1 MPKTA
6 YGSSTLVIAQV
17 TMPPTYTHLQFMRIG
32 TGNKHIH
39 VIIGLDN
46 DSISLG
52 RVQDSFFCHPAYIG
66 HNHEL
71 MFSCLNIVSHSLSR
85 IVRNDEILDTETGN
99 IIPFTLDKFFP
110 ALTQKRRAECM
121 GRQCGM
127 QFRSRINRFPE
138 FLAIRSK
145 TTYMIHVVMGHEHG
159 TETVFIQPVGRQNG
173 LQPSQTDAGVYK
185 NRMPLPGTFLRFEII
200 AVASSTA

>member
-1 MPKTA
+1 
-6 YGSSTLVIAQV
+6 
-17 TMPPTYTHLQFMRIG
+17 
-32 TGNKHIH
+32 
-39 VIIGLDN
+39 
-46 DSISLG
+46 
-52 RVQDSFFCHPAYIG
+52 
-66 HNHEL
+66 
-71 MFSCLNIVSHSLSR
+71 
-85 IVRNDEILDTETGN
+85 
-99 IIPFTLDKFFP
+99 
-110 ALTQKRRAECM
+110 M

-127 QFRSRINRFPE
+127 QFGSRINGFLE

-200 AVASSTA
+200 AVAAATA

>member
-1 MPKTA
+1 MP
-6 YGSSTLVIAQV
+6 L
-17 TMPPTYTHLQFMRIG
+17 TYTHLQFMRIG

-46 DSISLG
+46 DGICLG
-52 RVQDSFFCHPAYIG
+52 RVRDSFFCHPTYIC

-110 ALTQKRRAECM
+110 ALTQ
-121 GRQCGM
+121 
-127 QFRSRINRFPE
+127 
-138 FLAIRSK
+138 
-145 TTYMIHVVMGHEHG
+145 
-159 TETVFIQPVGRQNG
+159 NG
-173 LQPSQTDAGVYK
+173 EPNAWADNAACSSGV
-185 NRMPLPGTFLRFEII
+185 
-200 AVASSTA
+200 A